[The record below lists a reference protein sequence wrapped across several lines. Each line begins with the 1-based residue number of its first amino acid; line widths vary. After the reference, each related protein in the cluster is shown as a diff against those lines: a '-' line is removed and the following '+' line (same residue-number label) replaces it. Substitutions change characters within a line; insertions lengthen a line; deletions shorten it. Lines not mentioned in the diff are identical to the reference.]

1 MHHIRVPYRHLIP
14 ATMLLLQE
22 MTDAEMLHFFEDTA
36 GQEGISFEQ
45 FVELSEVKAA
55 STLS

>member
-1 MHHIRVPYRHLIP
+1 
-14 ATMLLLQE
+14 MLLLQE